1 MGRVAPQTG
10 GIGDAGPFRGRKRS
24 IYEGGIRMPFIVRWT
39 SRTPAGKVDDKSVKL
54 VRQNLGLKLEDH
66 SIRALTNVALADLI
80 EIKEPEAPDQP
91 IPEQAVF
98 VNHDKKSYL
107 FEMISYELIFQR
119 EQTLKVICHGWFRGT
134 TDWTIIVDVIAG
146 QEEDWARVTELY
158 KSLRL
163 DNASFRLTCDG
174 TKLKTENKYHYAF
187 FTVDLS
193 ESDRAVTL
201 SAPNYLAGLT
211 Y

>member
-1 MGRVAPQTG
+1 MKIRTLIICLLVSSVLVQPAAAEQKPK
-10 GIGDAGPFRGRKRS
+10 AGP
-24 IYEGGIRMPFIVRWT
+24 V
-39 SRTPAGKVDDKSVKL
+39 KVDSKSVKL
-54 VRQNLGLKLEDH
+54 VRQNLGFELEDD
-66 SIRALTNVALADLI
+66 SIRALANVALAELI
-80 EIKEPEAPDQP
+80 EFKEPEAPDQA

-98 VNHDKKSYL
+98 VSHDKKSYL
-107 FEMISYELIFQR
+107 FQMVSYELVFQQ
-119 EQTLKVICHGWFRGT
+119 EQTLRVNCHGWFRGT
-134 TDWTIIVDVIAG
+134 TDWTIMVDVTAG
-146 QEEDWARVTELY
+146 RPEDWARVTELY

-163 DNASFRLTCDG
+163 DNASFRLVCDG
-174 TKLKTENKYHYAF
+174 AKLETENKYHYAF

>member
-1 MGRVAPQTG
+1 M
-10 GIGDAGPFRGRKRS
+10 K
-24 IYEGGIRMPFIVRWT
+24 IRTLIMCLLAA
-39 SRTPAGKVDDKSVKL
+39 SLLAQPAGAERRPKSGPVKVDKNSVKI
-54 VRQNLGLKLEDH
+54 VRQNLGFKLEDD
-66 SIRALTNVALADLI
+66 SIRALVNVSLADLVK
-80 EIKEPEAPDQP
+80 IKEPEAPDQA

-98 VNHDKKSYL
+98 VSHDKKSYL
-107 FEMISYELIFQR
+107 FQMSSYELIFQR
-119 EQTLKVICHGWFRGT
+119 EQTLRVICHGWFRGT
-134 TDWTIIVDVIAG
+134 TDWTILVDVTAG
-146 QEEDWARVTELY
+146 HEEDWARVTELY

-163 DNASFRLTCDG
+163 ADASFRLACEG
-174 TKLKTENKYHYAF
+174 TKLEIENNQHYAF

>member
-1 MGRVAPQTG
+1 MKIRTLIMCLLASSLLAQSAEAERKPKP
-10 GIGDAGPFRGRKRS
+10 GP
-24 IYEGGIRMPFIVRWT
+24 V
-39 SRTPAGKVDDKSVKL
+39 KVNDNSVKL
-54 VRQNLGLKLEDH
+54 VRQNLGFNLADD
-66 SIRALTNVALADLI
+66 SIRALTNVSMADLI
-80 EIKEPEAPDQP
+80 EMKEPEAPDQA

-98 VNHDKKSYL
+98 VSHDKKSYL
-107 FEMISYELIFQR
+107 FQMISYELIFQR
-119 EQTLKVICHGWFRGT
+119 EQTLRVICHGWFRGT
-134 TDWTIIVDVIAG
+134 TDWTIMVDVTAG
-146 QEEDWARVTELY
+146 REEDWARVTELY

-174 TKLKTENKYHYAF
+174 TKLETENKYHYAF

-193 ESDRAVTL
+193 ESGRAVTL